1 MRCSHAKIIVN
12 YFNSFTM
19 FAVPARKQN
28 KRAPP
33 WHWLLRPCHRSVQT
47 VVKFRISMTEAL
59 NDKDTTQNDD
69 EQI

>member
-33 WHWLLRPCHRSVQT
+33 WHWLLRPCHRSLQT
-47 VVKFRISMTEAL
+47 VVKCRGA
-59 NDKDTTQNDD
+59 
-69 EQI
+69 